1 MSALVLDPLTRGGSF
16 PVKMTLRALS
26 PMPLIHVQT
35 SATAVA
41 DAKVLLQELSAELAA
56 LLGKPERYVMTLM
69 RTGVPMTFGGDSAPC
84 CYVEVKS
91 IGGLAGDRPRAISAA
106 LAATLERGLG
116 VPAERVYIDFEDVPG
131 RLWGWNGSTFG

>member
-1 MSALVLDPLTRGGSF
+1 MFLA
-16 PVKMTLRALS
+16 

-35 SATAVA
+35 NAAPAA
-41 DAKVLLQELSAELAA
+41 DAEALLQELSAELAA
-56 LLGKPERYVMTLM
+56 LLGKPERYVMTLLH
-69 RTGVPMTFGGDSAPC
+69 TGVPMTFGGDGAPC

-91 IGGLAGDRPRAISAA
+91 IGGLAGDRPRTISAA

-116 VPAERVYIDFEDVPG
+116 VPPERVYIGFEDVPG